1 MGREEGR
8 GGGEPSF
15 VIARMESDENK
26 TRAYNGQ
33 EDESKGEFGMC
44 TQPEMGEQ
52 QVRQKWI
59 MELGVRQRKL
69 DAANTR
75 VGAVDAVGLQ
85 AEHTYM
91 DARTYARTHE
101 RTHAR
106 REAVG
111 QTERVRAHRRTI

>member
-1 MGREEGR
+1 
-8 GGGEPSF
+8 
-15 VIARMESDENK
+15 
-26 TRAYNGQ
+26 
-33 EDESKGEFGMC
+33 MC
-44 TQPEMGEQ
+44 TQPEVGEQ

-59 MELGVRQRKL
+59 VELGVRQRKL